1 MIAQLNV
8 SAAGWMVECDS
19 CNVWYHGKCVNAKKS
34 TIETTEQFM
43 CPSCAHK
50 TGIPYLFDRTPVC
63 SLLPQNIR
71 KASPK
76 FCIHCLR
83 LQVPIAQRPKPLQ
96 VLEWLHDAEE
106 LKVSL
111 DSNRMVAA
119 FGSWLQFASTG
130 ISAGDN
136 RRGRV
141 A

>member
-1 MIAQLNV
+1 MIAKLNV

-34 TIETTEQFM
+34 TIETTEQFL

-76 FCIHCLR
+76 FCIHCCSSAGANCSTT
-83 LQVPIAQRPKPLQ
+83 QAIASVR
-96 VLEWLHDAEE
+96 
-106 LKVSL
+106 
-111 DSNRMVAA
+111 VAA
-119 FGSWLQFASTG
+119 R
-130 ISAGDN
+130 
-136 RRGRV
+136 RRGAEGFARLKPNGCCIRQLV
-141 A
+141 AICINRHFCR